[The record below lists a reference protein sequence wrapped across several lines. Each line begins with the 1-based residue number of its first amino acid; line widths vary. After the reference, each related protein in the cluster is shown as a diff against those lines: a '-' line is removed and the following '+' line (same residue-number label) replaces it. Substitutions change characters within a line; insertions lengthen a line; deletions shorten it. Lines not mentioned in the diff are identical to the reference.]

1 MTKHFFFLSL
11 VAILISCTSTDK
23 TKKTD
28 KNEWSNGH
36 SVSYHKEVNEREQLS
51 ISLYLEQHPE
61 LKKLIKTTET
71 GLRYAII
78 STNEKGN
85 YGNPG
90 QTASLILN
98 VSLLDGTPCYKTE
111 DAYYDECPIDRND
124 RESGL
129 NEVLKLMRVGETA
142 KLILPNHLAHGMIGD
157 LENIPP
163 LAILLVTVEL
173 KELQ

>member
-1 MTKHFFFLSL
+1 MTKYFLFLSL
-11 VAILISCTSTDK
+11 VAILLSCKPADK
-23 TKKTD
+23 SPKTD
-28 KNEWSNGH
+28 NKEWSNGH

-51 ISLYLEQHPE
+51 ISLYLEPHPE

-111 DAYYDECPIDRND
+111 EAYYDECPIDRND

-173 KELQ
+173 KELR

>member
-1 MTKHFFFLSL
+1 MIKLFFFLGFVL
-11 VAILISCTSTDK
+11 ILASCTSTDK
-23 TKKTD
+23 TQKIDSK
-28 KNEWSNGH
+28 EWSNGH

-61 LKKLIKTTET
+61 LKKLIKTSDT

-78 STNEKGN
+78 KSNEKGD
-85 YGNPG
+85 YGKPG

-98 VSLLDGTPCYKTE
+98 VSLLDGTPCYQTE
-111 DAYYDECPIDRND
+111 EAYYDECPIDRND

-129 NEVLKLMRVGETA
+129 NEVLKLMRAGETA

-157 LENIPP
+157 LESIPP

-173 KELQ
+173 KELR

>member
-1 MTKHFFFLSL
+1 MIKYFLFLSL
-11 VAILISCTSTDK
+11 VAILLSCKPADK
-23 TKKTD
+23 SPKTD
-28 KNEWSNGH
+28 NKEWSNGH

-111 DAYYDECPIDRND
+111 EAYYDECPIDRND

-173 KELQ
+173 KELR

>member
-1 MTKHFFFLSL
+1 MTKYFLFLSL
-11 VAILISCTSTDK
+11 VAILLSCKPADK
-23 TKKTD
+23 SPKTD
-28 KNEWSNGH
+28 NKEWSNGH
-36 SVSYHKEVNEREQLS
+36 SVSYHKEVNEREKLS

-90 QTASLILN
+90 QRASLILN

-111 DAYYDECPIDRND
+111 EAYYDECPIDRND

-129 NEVLKLMRVGETA
+129 NQVLKLMRVGETA

-173 KELQ
+173 KELR

>member
-1 MTKHFFFLSL
+1 MTKYFPFLCI
-11 VAILISCTSTDK
+11 VAILLSCKPADK
-23 TKKTD
+23 SPKTD
-28 KNEWSNGH
+28 NKEWSNGH

-111 DAYYDECPIDRND
+111 EAYYDECPIDRND

-173 KELQ
+173 KELR